1 MTPKEKYSLINT
13 ILWCLKFPEVV
24 VTIVIIAGL
33 IGAVIGLCS
42 YYIPLYVIVARLTMF
57 VLRLIIIN
65 EKRNLERTNPKLKNS
80 VKHYIDPSEWEMFRK

>member
-24 VTIVIIAGL
+24 ATIVIIAGL

-42 YYIPLYVIVARLTMF
+42 YYIPAYAFIARLAMF
-57 VLRLIIIN
+57 ILRLIIIN
-65 EKRNLERTNPKLKNS
+65 EKRNLEKENPKLKNL